1 MGQFSHFEAIIFFW
15 KEIKNGRN
23 FLKKSTRLHSI
34 VHLFQTGA
42 IKNATVGTT
51 IQAGKCTH
59 MAGVAGLY
67 LL

>member
-1 MGQFSHFEAIIFFW
+1 MGQFSHWEVIIFFLM
-15 KEIKNGRN
+15 EGIKKK
-23 FLKKSTRLHSI
+23 KKSTRLNLI

-59 MAGVAGLY
+59 MAGVAGLS
-67 LL
+67 LS